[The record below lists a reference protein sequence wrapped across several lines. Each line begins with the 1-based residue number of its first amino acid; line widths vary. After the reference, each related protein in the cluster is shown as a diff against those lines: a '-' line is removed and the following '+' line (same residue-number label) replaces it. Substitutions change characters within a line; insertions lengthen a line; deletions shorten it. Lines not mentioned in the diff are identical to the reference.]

1 MNNKYIYRSKISE
14 KKFRQILLY
23 FCYDL
28 EAKKVAE
35 LTKISRP
42 TINKIYHQIR
52 EKISLECEKEC
63 PFANGEIELD
73 ESYFGAKRVRG
84 KRGRGANGKTPVFG
98 MYKRNGKVYT
108 QIVKNC

>member
-1 MNNKYIYRSKISE
+1 
-14 KKFRQILLY
+14 
-23 FCYDL
+23 L

-42 TINKIYHQIR
+42 TINKISHQIR
-52 EKISLECEKEC
+52 EKNSLECEKEC

-84 KRGRGANGKTPVFG
+84 KRGQGAGGKTPVSG
-98 MYKRNGKVYT
+98 CISETGKS
-108 QIVKNC
+108 IHRL